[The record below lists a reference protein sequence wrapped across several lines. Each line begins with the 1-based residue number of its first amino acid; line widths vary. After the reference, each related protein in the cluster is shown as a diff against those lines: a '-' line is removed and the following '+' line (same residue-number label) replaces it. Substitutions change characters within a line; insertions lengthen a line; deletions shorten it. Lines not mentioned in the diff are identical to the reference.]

1 MILTVTLNTALDLTY
16 GVPELVPHASHRV
29 SDISERPGGKGL
41 NVARVL
47 AALGHETVVTGFA
60 GGSTGAV
67 LRELL
72 ADLPTRDARS
82 QDARS
87 SDTRSRGAGANG
99 PEADTTRPG
108 PRPETAVVPGG
119 EDDRAI
125 PTGSAPAPHASPA
138 PRTAPAPIIDALVT
152 VAGNTRRTIAVV
164 DRTTGDTTQLN
175 EPGPLISADE
185 WSAFLDRYEE
195 LLAEVDA
202 VALCGSLP
210 PGIHVGAY
218 AELIRP
224 ARAAGVPVL
233 LDTSG
238 EPLRRGIAARP
249 DLIKPNADELAQLTG
264 SRDPLRA
271 TRDARRRGAHGVV
284 ASLGP
289 DGMLAV
295 TPDGVWQASPPDRV
309 RGNPT
314 GAGDSAVAGLLS
326 GLVEGLGWPDRL
338 RRAVAL
344 STATVLSPTAGDFD
358 RAAYEELLPGV
369 GVEEHPRVA

>member
-29 SDISERPGGKGL
+29 GEMSERPGGKGL

-47 AALGHETVVTGFA
+47 SALGHRTVVTGFA

-72 ADLPTRDARS
+72 AGLPAT
-82 QDARS
+82 
-87 SDTRSRGAGANG
+87 DTPG
-99 PEADTTRPG
+99 PEAAGPEAAGREAPG
-108 PRPETAVVPGG
+108 PGA
-119 EDDRAI
+119 
-125 PTGSAPAPHASPA
+125 PTPI
-138 PRTAPAPIIDALVT
+138 APAPITDALVA

-164 DRTTGDTTQLN
+164 DRATGDTTQLN
-175 EPGPLISADE
+175 EPGPLVTADE
-185 WSAFLDRYEE
+185 WTAFLGRYEE
-195 LLAEVDA
+195 LLAGADA

-218 AELIRP
+218 AELVRA

-264 SRDPLRA
+264 SREPMRA
-271 TRDARRRGAHGVV
+271 TRDARRRGAHGVI

-295 TPDGVWQASPPDRV
+295 TPDGIWQATPPARV
-309 RGNPT
+309 QGNPT

-326 GLVEGLGWPDRL
+326 GLVEGLSWPDRL

-358 RAAYEELLPGV
+358 RAAYEELLPRV
-369 GVEEHPRVA
+369 AVEEHTPAAR